1 MDKEGADCVACSP
14 KSSAEAREG
23 HFGEFGGLPC
33 REEGLPVGSLEL
45 RGGDLLVEVLLLS

>member
-45 RGGDLLVEVLLLS
+45 RVGDLLVEVLLLS